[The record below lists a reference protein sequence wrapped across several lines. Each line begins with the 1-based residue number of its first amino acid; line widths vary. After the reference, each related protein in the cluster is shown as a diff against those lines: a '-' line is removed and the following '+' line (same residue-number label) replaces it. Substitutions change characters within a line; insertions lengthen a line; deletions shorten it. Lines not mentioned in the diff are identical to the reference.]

1 MKAFISRRD
10 FLKVSGAA
18 AAAAA
23 LAGCSS
29 GSSGSA
35 GGKTVKIGVFE
46 PASGDNGAG
55 GKQEVLGIEY
65 ANSVAP
71 TVDIGGET
79 YNVELVEVDNQSSTD
94 KAVTAAQELVS
105 KKVSVVLGS
114 YGSGVSIAAAPTF
127 QSASIPAIGC
137 SCTNPAV
144 TEANPYYFRVC
155 FLDPFQGSVMANFAK
170 DEFGAANAYVLSM
183 LGEDYGSG
191 LATYFVNAFED
202 LGGTVTSEQFPEGTS
217 DFSAYIQNAINAEAD
232 LIFAPC
238 ATTYAAQI
246 ITQAASAGFDKPI
259 TAGDTWESSV
269 ILDAQKGTSVQVYC
283 STFFDEND
291 DSGAAKEFVAGFKEW
306 LNADSQKLTNN
317 GGNDIVAAVSALG
330 YDAYMTALEAIK
342 AAGSTDGTA
351 IKDALFGVD
360 YDGVTG
366 SITFDQTTGDANKD
380 MAYIKKAD
388 NGAFAFVKTQSV
400 EG

>member
-1 MKAFISRRD
+1 MPSSLVRPTACRVEATCSTVPTNGAYTVLPVGSMLQPGPRMPCA
-10 FLKVSGAA
+10 KVS
-18 AAAAA
+18 
-23 LAGCSS
+23 S
-29 GSSGSA
+29 GMSA
-35 GGKTVKIGVFE
+35 C
-46 PASGDNGAG
+46 AS
-55 GKQEVLGIEY
+55 
-65 ANSVAP
+65 
-71 TVDIGGET
+71 
-79 YNVELVEVDNQSSTD
+79 
-94 KAVTAAQELVS
+94 
-105 KKVSVVLGS
+105 
-114 YGSGVSIAAAPTF
+114 
-127 QSASIPAIGC
+127 
-137 SCTNPAV
+137 
-144 TEANPYYFRVC
+144 
-155 FLDPFQGSVMANFAK
+155 
-170 DEFGAANAYVLSM
+170 
-183 LGEDYGSG
+183 
-191 LATYFVNAFED
+191 
-202 LGGTVTSEQFPEGTS
+202 
-217 DFSAYIQNAINAEAD
+217 
-232 LIFAPC
+232 
-238 ATTYAAQI
+238 TYAAQI

-259 TAGDTWESSV
+259 TAGGTWESSV